1 MGDFNFPEIDYKWEV
16 VAAGDTDPPTP
27 FFNKTQELCLFQ
39 HISDAELDKTGHQNV
54 FTDQENLIDSVVYE
68 APLGKSDHVVLR
80 FELLPATQQL
90 HKSTQVKF
98 NYYKA

>member
-1 MGDFNFPEIDYKWEV
+1 MYS
-16 VAAGDTDPPTP
+16 
-27 FFNKTQELCLFQ
+27 Q
-39 HISDAELDKTGHQNV
+39 
-54 FTDQENLIDSVVYE
+54 TDQENLIDSVVYE

-98 NYYKA
+98 NYYKADNQSANGKLERTVGGEHS